1 MSEQDSETDTA
12 HAFNDK
18 KRSKFLYLTVRFE
31 SMRVSALVDTGSS
44 VNIIS
49 EQLYNSLPYSKKFNF
64 KSDVSDSIVLANNE
78 KVAIVGTAVVKM
90 NISGVN
96 HNVFTYILKLS
107 SHPIILGT
115 NYLMENKMVLD
126 FSQMTAF
133 PKKAKVYCT
142 KRTVIMPNAETI
154 IWGKVPS
161 NVFYG
166 KQGICTTS
174 KYILSK
180 GLIASKAVVS
190 VPQNRQIPVKIL
202 NPNNCCIDLYKGKAI
217 AEFDEITSDHEL
229 FPLNRDTNKQYVQ
242 NIDLIQENVQLRDN
256 ITSDNEMSNFNN
268 NFPFEKC
275 EIPDS
280 QNKDLQNFLFKN
292 RDIFVTKTNS
302 SLGFTDVVQHKI
314 ILKPDAKPKYQK
326 PYRLSP
332 DKKEVLRHHLDN
344 LLEQGIISPVSPDEE
359 LPITSPIVLVTKRVH
374 GNKSSPPYDRDASI
388 SQFRFCC
395 DFRYLNSQCQNF
407 SYNIPDLNDLTES
420 FSQRTPNLITS
431 IDLSSGFFQ
440 MKIAPSSSK
449 YTAFNTCFGTF
460 KFNRLPMGLSSAP
473 NSFQLLM
480 DKILSGLTFK
490 SCLCYLDDVLVCSET
505 FTEHLDDLTEVFNG
519 FRSAGLK
526 LNPQKCHFART
537 SCIFL
542 GHHISAEG
550 LKPPPDRV
558 QALQTYPSPRNIKE
572 LRRVL
577 GMFGWFRKFIPNYSQ
592 ITQPLTKLLRKSTL
606 FHWTEEQENAL
617 KSLKISLL
625 NSEVLAFPKF
635 NIPFFL
641 AVDSSSKGIGYMLYQ
656 KHQDESGNF
665 SKIRV
670 VRFGSKALNH
680 WQRSYGP
687 T

>member
-1 MSEQDSETDTA
+1 MNNLDSNSLSEKDSETDTE
-12 HAFNDK
+12 HLISDK
-18 KRSKFLYLTVRFE
+18 KRSKFLYLTVRFD
-31 SMRVSALVDTGSS
+31 SQRVSALVDTGSS

-126 FSQMTAF
+126 FSQMTAV

-142 KRTVIMPNAETI
+142 KRITIMPNTETI

-161 NVFYG
+161 NILYG
-166 KQGICTTS
+166 KQGICTSS
-174 KYILSK
+174 KHILSK

-190 VPQNRQIPVKIL
+190 VSQNRQVPVKIL
-202 NPNNCCIDLYKGKAI
+202 NPNNCSIDLYKGKAI
-217 AEFDEITSDHEL
+217 ADFDEITSDHEL
-229 FPLNRDTNKQYVQ
+229 FPFNRDNNKQYVQ
-242 NIDLIQENVQLRDN
+242 NMDLLKDDVKLQDN
-256 ITSDNEMSNFNN
+256 ITSDDEMSHFID

-275 EIPDS
+275 ELPNS
-280 QNKDLQNFLFKN
+280 QTKDLHNFLYQN
-292 RDIFVTKTNS
+292 RDIFVTKTNA

-374 GNKSSPPYDRDASI
+374 GNKSGPPYNRDASI

-420 FSQRTPNLITS
+420 FSQRKPNLITS

-440 MKIAPSSSK
+440 MKISPSSSK

-480 DKILSGLTFK
+480 DKILSGLTFQ
-490 SCLCYLDDVLVCSET
+490 SCLLIPRRRL
-505 FTEHLDDLTEVFNG
+505 
-519 FRSAGLK
+519 GL
-526 LNPQKCHFART
+526 F
-537 SCIFL
+537 
-542 GHHISAEG
+542 
-550 LKPPPDRV
+550 
-558 QALQTYPSPRNIKE
+558 RNI
-572 LRRVL
+572 
-577 GMFGWFRKFIPNYSQ
+577 
-592 ITQPLTKLLRKSTL
+592 
-606 FHWTEEQENAL
+606 
-617 KSLKISLL
+617 
-625 NSEVLAFPKF
+625 
-635 NIPFFL
+635 
-641 AVDSSSKGIGYMLYQ
+641 
-656 KHQDESGNF
+656 
-665 SKIRV
+665 
-670 VRFGSKALNH
+670 
-680 WQRSYGP
+680 
-687 T
+687 